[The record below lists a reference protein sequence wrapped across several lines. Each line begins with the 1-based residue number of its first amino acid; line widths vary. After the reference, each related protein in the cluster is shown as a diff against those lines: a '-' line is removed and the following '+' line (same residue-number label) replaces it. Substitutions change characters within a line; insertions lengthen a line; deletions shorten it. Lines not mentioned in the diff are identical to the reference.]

1 MEERNKKEI
10 TMTIKRVT
18 VAQHE
23 RALVWKNKTFAGVLE
38 PGKHWLIAPM
48 SDVQAQLYDLTV
60 PEFEHARVD
69 FLVKEARATME
80 KYFDIVELTESEAGL
95 VYKNGKLTGVL
106 APGKRQLYWKG
117 PIEVKIEKVDISQ
130 DLEVPA
136 KVAKLLGRAKQPLAA
151 QASEAVSTVEVP
163 DTSVALLIVD
173 GKFTKLLEPGLHV
186 FWKFQRTVKIELV
199 DRRVQTM
206 EVSGQDILTKDK
218 VSLRVNLTALWQ
230 VEDVITAR
238 ARLQNFVEF
247 IYKELQFALREAI
260 GSRTLDELLGAK
272 GDLDRE
278 IQTSTRSKIE
288 QHGIRLASVGIK
300 DVILP
305 GEMKEIL
312 NRVVEAEKAA
322 QANLIK
328 RREETAATRSLLNTA
343 RLMDENPTLLRL
355 KELETLEKVTEKVDK
370 LTVFGGLDGVLKD
383 VVRIQVPAN

>member
-1 MEERNKKEI
+1 M
-10 TMTIKRVT
+10 TMKRIT

-60 PEFEHARVD
+60 PEFDHARVD

-80 KYFDIVELTESEAGL
+80 QHFDIVELTDSEAGL
-95 VYKNGKLTGVL
+95 VYKNGKLAGVL

-117 PIEVKIEKVDISQ
+117 PIEVKIEKIDITA

-136 KVAKLLGRAKQPLAA
+136 RLSKLLARARQPLAA
-151 QASEAVSTVEVP
+151 QAADAISSVEVP
-163 DTSVALLIVD
+163 DTSLAMLIVD
-173 GKFTKLLEPGLHV
+173 GKFVRLLEPGLHV
-186 FWKFQRTVKIELV
+186 FWKFQRTVKVELV

-230 VEDVITAR
+230 VEDVVQAR
-238 ARLQNFVEF
+238 TQLQNFVEY

-272 GDLDRE
+272 GNLDRE
-278 IQTSTRSKIE
+278 IQAAARGKIE
-288 QHGIRLASVGIK
+288 QHGIKLASAGIK

-312 NRVVEAEKAA
+312 NRVVEAERVA

>member
-1 MEERNKKEI
+1 
-10 TMTIKRVT
+10 MTIKRVII
-18 VAQHE
+18 AQHE

-38 PGKHWLIAPM
+38 PGKHWLIAPF
-48 SDVQAQLYDLTV
+48 SDVAIQLQDLTV
-60 PEFEHARVD
+60 PEFDHPRVD
-69 FLVKEARATME
+69 FMLKEAQPLME
-80 KYFDIVELTESEAGL
+80 RYFDIVELTDNEAGL
-95 VYKNGKLTGVL
+95 VYKNGKLAGVL

-117 PIEVKIEKVDISQ
+117 PIEVKIEKIDISQ
-130 DLEVPA
+130 DVDVPA
-136 KVAKLLGRAKQPLAA
+136 RVAKLLARASQPLLTRAN
-151 QASEAVSTVEVP
+151 EAISSIEVP
-163 DTSVALLIVD
+163 DTSVALLVVD
-173 GKFTKLLEPGLHV
+173 GKFTRLLEPGLHA
-186 FWKFQRTVKIELV
+186 FWKFQRTVKVELV

-206 EVSGQDILTKDK
+206 EVSGQDILTRDK

-230 VEDVITAR
+230 VEDVVLAR
-238 ARLQNFVEF
+238 SALQNFVEF
-247 IYKELQFALREAI
+247 VYKELQFALREAI

-272 GDLDRE
+272 GELDRE
-278 IQTSTRSKIE
+278 IQGSARIKIE

-312 NRVVEAEKAA
+312 NRVVEAEKVA

-343 RLMDENPTLLRL
+343 RLMEENPTLLRL

-383 VVRIQVPAN
+383 MVRIQVPAT

>member
-1 MEERNKKEI
+1 
-10 TMTIKRVT
+10 MTIKRIT

-48 SDVQAQLYDLTV
+48 SDVHAQLYDLTV
-60 PEFEHARVD
+60 PEFEHPRVD

-80 KYFDIVELTESEAGL
+80 KYFNIVELTDSEAGL
-95 VYKNGKLTGVL
+95 VYKNRKLAGIL

-117 PIEVKIEKVDISQ
+117 PIEIAVEKIDISSG
-130 DLEVPA
+130 LEVPA
-136 KVAKLLGRAKQPLAA
+136 GVAKLLVRAKQPLLA
-151 QASEAVSTVEVP
+151 QVAEAVTSAEVA

-173 GKFTKLLEPGLHV
+173 GKFVKLLEPGLHV
-186 FWKFQRTVKIELV
+186 FWKFQRTIKIEHV

-230 VEDVITAR
+230 VEDVVQAR
-238 ARLQNFVEF
+238 ASLQNFVEY

-278 IQTSTRSKIE
+278 IQASARGKIE
-288 QHGIRLASVGIK
+288 QHGMKLASVGIK

-305 GEMKEIL
+305 GEMKDIL
-312 NRVVEAEKAA
+312 NRVVEAEKVA

-370 LTVFGGLDGVLKD
+370 LTVFGGLDGLLKD

>member
-1 MEERNKKEI
+1 M
-10 TMTIKRVT
+10 TMKRIT

-80 KYFDIVELTESEAGL
+80 KYFDIVELTDSEAGL
-95 VYKNGKLTGVL
+95 VYKNGKLAGVL

-117 PIEVKIEKVDISQ
+117 PIEVKVEKIDLTA

-136 KVAKLLGRAKQPLAA
+136 RVAKLLARAKQPLLS
-151 QASEAVSTVEVP
+151 QATEAVSSVEVP

-173 GKFTKLLEPGLHV
+173 GKFVKLLEPGLHV

-230 VEDVITAR
+230 VEDVVQAR
-238 ARLQNFVEF
+238 ASAAELRGVHLQGTAV
-247 IYKELQFALREAI
+247 R
-260 GSRTLDELLGAK
+260 
-272 GDLDRE
+272 
-278 IQTSTRSKIE
+278 
-288 QHGIRLASVGIK
+288 
-300 DVILP
+300 
-305 GEMKEIL
+305 
-312 NRVVEAEKAA
+312 AA
-322 QANLIK
+322 
-328 RREETAATRSLLNTA
+328 
-343 RLMDENPTLLRL
+343 
-355 KELETLEKVTEKVDK
+355 
-370 LTVFGGLDGVLKD
+370 
-383 VVRIQVPAN
+383 

>member
-1 MEERNKKEI
+1 M
-10 TMTIKRVT
+10 TMKRIT

-23 RALVWKNKTFAGVLE
+23 RALVWKNKTFARVLE
-38 PGKHWLIAPM
+38 PGKHWLVAPM

-60 PEFEHARVD
+60 PEFEHPRVD
-69 FLVKEARATME
+69 FLVKEARDTME
-80 KYFDIVELTESEAGL
+80 KYFDIVELTDSEAGL
-95 VYKNGKLTGVL
+95 VYKNGKLAGVL

-117 PIEVKIEKVDISQ
+117 AMEVKVEKIDVTAN
-130 DLEVPA
+130 LEVPERA
-136 KVAKLLGRAKQPLAA
+136 AKLLARAKQPLLS
-151 QASEAVSTVEVP
+151 QVTEAVSATEVP

-173 GKFTKLLEPGLHV
+173 GKFEKLLQPGLHV
-186 FWKFQRTVKIELV
+186 FWKFQRTVKVELV
-199 DRRVQTM
+199 DRRVQSM

-230 VEDVITAR
+230 IEDVVQARTA
-238 ARLQNFVEF
+238 LQNFVEYV
-247 IYKELQFALREAI
+247 YKELQFALREAI

-272 GDLDRE
+272 GELDRE
-278 IQTSTRSKIE
+278 IQSSTRNKIE
-288 QHGIRLASVGIK
+288 QHGIKLASVGIK

-305 GEMKEIL
+305 GEMKDIL
-312 NRVVEAEKAA
+312 NRVVEAEKVA

>member
-1 MEERNKKEI
+1 MDE
-10 TMTIKRVT
+10 
-18 VAQHE
+18 
-23 RALVWKNKTFAGVLE
+23 
-38 PGKHWLIAPM
+38 
-48 SDVQAQLYDLTV
+48 
-60 PEFEHARVD
+60 
-69 FLVKEARATME
+69 
-80 KYFDIVELTESEAGL
+80 YFNIVELTESEAGL
-95 VYKNGKLTGVL
+95 VYKNGKLAGVL

-117 PIEVKIEKVDISQ
+117 PIEVKVEKIDISEG
-130 DLEVPA
+130 LEVPSR
-136 KVAKLLGRAKQPLAA
+136 VAKLLARAKQPLSSQATEAISAA
-151 QASEAVSTVEVP
+151 EVP

-173 GKFTKLLEPGLHV
+173 GQFVKLLGPGLHV
-186 FWKFQRTVKIELV
+186 FWKFHRTIKIELV

-206 EVSGQDILTKDK
+206 EVSGQDILTRDK
-218 VSLRVNLTALWQ
+218 VSLRVNLSALWQ
-230 VEDVITAR
+230 MEDVVKAR
-238 ARLQNFVEF
+238 SALQNFTEF

-272 GDLDRE
+272 GELDRE
-278 IQTSTRSKIE
+278 IQNCARSKIE
-288 QHGIRLASVGIK
+288 EHGIRLASVGVK

-312 NRVVEAEKAA
+312 NRVVEAEKVA

>member
-1 MEERNKKEI
+1 
-10 TMTIKRVT
+10 MTIKRIT

-60 PEFEHARVD
+60 PEFEHTRVD
-69 FLVKEARATME
+69 FLIKEASATMQ
-80 KYFDIVELTESEAGL
+80 KYFDIVELTEHEAGL
-95 VYKNGKLTGVL
+95 VYKNGKLAGVL

-117 PIEVKIEKVDISQ
+117 PIEVKVEKVDIAAAP
-130 DLEVPA
+130 EVAVP
-136 KVAKLLGRAKQPLAA
+136 VAKLLARAKQPLLA
-151 QASEAVSTVEVP
+151 QVTEAVSSVEVP

-173 GKFTKLLEPGLHV
+173 GTSVKLLEPGLHV
-186 FWKFQRTVKIELV
+186 FWKFQRTVKVEMV
-199 DRRVQTM
+199 DRRVQNM

-218 VSLRVNLTALWQ
+218 VSLRINLTALWQ
-230 VEDVITAR
+230 VEDVIKAR
-238 ARLQNFVEF
+238 EALQNFVEY
-247 IYKELQFALREAI
+247 IYKELQFAVREAI
-260 GSRTLDELLGAK
+260 GGRTLDELLGAK

-278 IQTSTRSKIE
+278 IQASARGKIE
-288 QHGIRLASVGIK
+288 QHGLKLTSVGIK

-312 NRVVEAEKAA
+312 NRVVEAEKVA

-355 KELETLEKVTEKVDK
+355 KELETLEKVTEKIGN
-370 LTVFGGLDGVLKD
+370 LTVYDGLEGVLKNM
-383 VVRIQVPAN
+383 VPRLT